1 MPTTYYLDL
10 RILLPHSVDIIDPPL
25 APVLE
30 ASVALQQVSAQL
42 EGLQEALCQVWP
54 LTVAVEHFPATIP
67 FHNPIPLAVK
77 TP

>member
-10 RILLPHSVDIIDPPL
+10 RILLPHSVGIIDPPL

-42 EGLQEALCQVWP
+42 VGLQEALCQV
-54 LTVAVEHFPATIP
+54 
-67 FHNPIPLAVK
+67 
-77 TP
+77 